1 MKDVLLIILSIF
13 IILVGLV
20 IAWKLL
26 IVPLLIKKVF
36 LPNAK
41 PLTDEELRICEGIV
55 REGKGYPYVCR
66 LALEYKRCGCLPCH
80 KLEQAKMSSHAHD
93 QET

>member
-1 MKDVLLIILSIF
+1 LKDVLLIVLSIF

-41 PLTDEELRICEGIV
+41 PLMDEELRICERIV
-55 REGKGYPYVCR
+55 YEGKGYPYVCR
-66 LALEYKRCGCLPCH
+66 VALKYKKCGCLPCN
-80 KLEQAKMSSHAHD
+80 KLEKAKGVQSR
-93 QET
+93 Q